1 MGGGGGMGG
10 GGMTTDAAEGWE
22 GAKLGVCTLEP
33 VGPREACNT
42 CQSMFWLQG
51 IGWFIGIECFIIHIY
66 T

>member
-1 MGGGGGMGG
+1 MDMGGGGGMGG

-42 CQSMFWLQG
+42 KYVVVTGNRLV
-51 IGWFIGIECFIIHIY
+51 HLN
-66 T
+66 